1 MEKRAKEEGECGGT
15 GRKKKNEKK
24 QMKRKQSMRK
34 LLLRYQEEEELELLR
49 HLIIKYA
56 LKCCKNYPHFAPVIF
71 ISYFGSAGLTNTR
84 WQCQGITWLFYQL
97 KGRLFP
103 SHMTR

>member
-34 LLLRYQEEEELELLR
+34 LLLRYQEEEELGLLR

-56 LKCCKNYPHFAPVIF
+56 LKCCKNYPHFTF
-71 ISYFGSAGLTNTR
+71 
-84 WQCQGITWLFYQL
+84 LFWECWFNRHQMAMPGNYMAVL
-97 KGRLFP
+97 PIKRAAV
-103 SHMTR
+103 S